1 MNNININKLI
11 DTHAHLDFPDLYPRI
26 DEVIANAKLN
36 DVYKIITIST
46 NLAKIDKIIKISEDK
61 SQVFFTVGV
70 HPNEVDKDKN
80 YLNYDLIKKISE
92 HPKCV
97 GIGEGGLDYHYGL
110 GSKSNQIAS
119 FITQINVARDT
130 NLPLVIHSRDADKDM
145 IEILTSE
152 HKNGEFKAILH
163 CFSSGE
169 KLIASDSSETGSIIE
184 NSSNADLT
192 ISDITTHTF
201 ADARQIF
208 MDDNDTGQDFTADLV
223 LTETSTTRVGKIVLN
238 GTDANST
245 DQNDDVQLEDASG
258 NIERESGKNMFSL
271 ILLGKLDCT

>member
-46 NLAKIDKIIKISEDK
+46 NLSKIDKIIKISEDN

-70 HPNEVDKDKN
+70 HPNEVNKDKN

-145 IEILTSE
+145 IEILNNE
-152 HKNGEFKAILH
+152 FKNGPFNAILH

-169 KLIASDSSETGSIIE
+169 SLAKCGVDLGFFVSFSGIVTFKSAKNIQEIARKLPVDRILVETDSPYLAPEPLRGKKNTPINLDLIAKKIATIKNINIRDVAEKTTE
-184 NSSNADLT
+184 NFNK
-192 ISDITTHTF
+192 
-201 ADARQIF
+201 IF
-208 MDDNDTGQDFTADLV
+208 
-223 LTETSTTRVGKIVLN
+223 KI
-238 GTDANST
+238 
-245 DQNDDVQLEDASG
+245 
-258 NIERESGKNMFSL
+258 KNE
-271 ILLGKLDCT
+271 K